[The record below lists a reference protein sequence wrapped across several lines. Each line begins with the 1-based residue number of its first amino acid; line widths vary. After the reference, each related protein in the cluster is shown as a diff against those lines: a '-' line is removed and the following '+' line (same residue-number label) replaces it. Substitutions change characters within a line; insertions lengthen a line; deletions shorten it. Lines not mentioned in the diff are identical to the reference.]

1 MPLAVP
7 GRCNS
12 ATAIAQYRHD
22 ALHGAAGSVHNTD
35 SARGRAC
42 SAMMACYQNAA
53 FRPHRFPPSPVHPFG
68 NCGLCLLPVVTAN
81 DDGPARNAPG
91 GESHPNQKATRT
103 VSRPRILGAC
113 HLAPGRVSCRCE
125 TPSSMIR
132 RDAPCPGTDSR
143 IP

>member
-91 GESHPNQKATRT
+91 GGIASQPESHANRVATAY
-103 VSRPRILGAC
+103 PRCVPSCPRA
-113 HLAPGRVSCRCE
+113 RVM
-125 TPSSMIR
+125 PV
-132 RDAPCPGTDSR
+132 
-143 IP
+143 